1 MWKPDWVTSA
11 VDGDPTAGAVVFWRA
26 QYVPT
31 VLFPGRF
38 QCPCDCVSL
47 LSQKIHLRTGNLS
60 VVGGTSVPQRTGAPS
75 VGLCCNQ
82 HVQLL
87 RPDCV
92 SDRRCSNLIW
102 ALRPLKVAGLSLVS
116 DSYLVDPASSHM
128 LVSETKPCTSKY
140 KLNDGET
147 ANGSLQRLWC
157 TREFRWIFPVTL
169 ELIHA
174 PAFISFAQSVAE
186 SW

>member
-1 MWKPDWVTSA
+1 MAVLKAWTWMTWAVGIWCSERHMYADCNSLHESVMNAFLVALVTCMNLSTTLAPLRKLDWVASA
-11 VDGDPTAGAVVFWRA
+11 VDGDPTAGAAVFWRA

-38 QCPCDCVSL
+38 QCPCDRVSL

-102 ALRPLKVAGLSLVS
+102 ALRS
-116 DSYLVDPASSHM
+116 
-128 LVSETKPCTSKY
+128 
-140 KLNDGET
+140 
-147 ANGSLQRLWC
+147 
-157 TREFRWIFPVTL
+157 
-169 ELIHA
+169 
-174 PAFISFAQSVAE
+174 
-186 SW
+186 